1 MTDLP
6 TILDALEAEKNART
20 DYAETINGY
29 HLTVGYASGE
39 VLLTNLDPEH
49 TGPVSLD
56 APTSIL
62 LNVAQARALARELD
76 RLADLA
82 STCPP
87 IREPH
92 PFAVLPGGAR

>member
-6 TILDALEAEKNART
+6 TILDALEAEKRART
-20 DYAETINGY
+20 DYRETMNGY
-29 HLTVGYASGE
+29 HLTVGYAPGE

-56 APTSIL
+56 DPTSIL
-62 LNVAQARALARELD
+62 LNVAQAQALARELD
-76 RLADLA
+76 RVADLA

-87 IREPH
+87 LRTPR
-92 PFAVLPGGAR
+92 PFAVLPGGVR